1 MSTSDCVAQGWL
13 YFACLSHLEVRRVRN
28 VHVHLGL
35 NVVCS
40 TIQKIDAAATGC
52 ERLGIPDKI
61 LPGVGCVVVRSP
73 GCQLLIC

>member
-1 MSTSDCVAQGWL
+1 MPTSDCVAEGCL
-13 YFACLSHLEVRRVRN
+13 YFACISHVGVRQVGK
-28 VHVHLGL
+28 VHLPFGI

-52 ERLGIPDKI
+52 ERLGIHDKI